1 MDSLQII
8 GAAIW
13 RCPRVVLNVTL
24 LIGRSAGAR
33 VYGVGLALCRPCR
46 WMLTLLSFPTG
57 VPSSSHQE
65 HDAQRWHNGT
75 FAEFLQTKQ
84 CNLCY
89 NFDDFKRL

>member
-1 MDSLQII
+1 MDSTASIMTASSQTVSTSKR
-8 GAAIW
+8 AKRMRRQTKPPKMAPT
-13 RCPRVVLNVTL
+13 RR
-24 LIGRSAGAR
+24 
-33 VYGVGLALCRPCR
+33 
-46 WMLTLLSFPTG
+46 LTRTRG